1 MIIVLIE
8 WKIKPEPEMVEKF
21 LRFWKKKAV
30 VSDRRGLIG
39 EFLTEAHS
47 TAEYGW
53 ITWQLTGCEGKYRS
67 FINIGYWSSAE
78 EFHAQ
83 VGKYFETS
91 AGLKEFEAEPRVRA
105 VLKPNCWRIGDGTLP
120 IHDSGGVL

>member
-21 LRFWKKKAV
+21 LNSWKKEAV

-39 EFLTEAHS
+39 EFVTEAHS

-67 FINIGYWSSAE
+67 FINVGYWSSAE

-91 AGLKEFEAEPRVRA
+91 GGLKEFEAEPRVRA
-105 VLKPNCWRIGDGTLP
+105 VLKPNCWRMGDGTLP
-120 IHDSGGVL
+120 IHDSSGVL

>member
-53 ITWQLTGCEGKYRS
+53 ITWRLTVCEGKYRS

-91 AGLKEFEAEPRVRA
+91 AGLKEFEAKPRVRA

>member
-91 AGLKEFEAEPRVRA
+91 ARLKEFEAEPRVRA

>member
-83 VGKYFETS
+83 VGKDFETS
-91 AGLKEFEAEPRVRA
+91 AGLKEFEAKPRVRA